1 MHASLIQREEEFITI
16 YQKYV
21 DMVYRICFLYFKNP
35 SDTEDVVQNVFLKLF
50 TSEPVFKDEN
60 HRKAWLIVTASN
72 MCKNSIKN
80 WWRQKV
86 TIGEFDIAE
95 TNYEK
100 KDETL
105 EILLSLPKK
114 YKTVLYCYYYE
125 GYQTNEIATIL
136 HMNEATVRS
145 YLHRG
150 RSYLRELLE
159 GEKNE
164 K

>member
-100 KDETL
+100 KMKL
-105 EILLSLPKK
+105 
-114 YKTVLYCYYYE
+114 
-125 GYQTNEIATIL
+125 
-136 HMNEATVRS
+136 
-145 YLHRG
+145 
-150 RSYLRELLE
+150 
-159 GEKNE
+159 
-164 K
+164 

>member
-1 MHASLIQREEEFITI
+1 MHASLVQREEEFTFI
-16 YQKYV
+16 YHKYV
-21 DMVYRICFLYFKNP
+21 DMVYRICFLYFKNR
-35 SDTEDVVQNVFLKLF
+35 SDTEDVVQNVFLKLL
-50 TSEPVFKDEN
+50 TNETVFQNEN

-72 MCKNSIKN
+72 MCKNSMKA
-80 WWRQKV
+80 WWKQKV
-86 TIGEFDIAE
+86 TLKEIDVA
-95 TNYEK
+95 TNEQ

-105 EILLSLPKK
+105 EILLNLPSK

-136 HMNEATVRS
+136 HMKEATVRS

>member
-1 MHASLIQREEEFITI
+1 MHASLVQREEEFMKT
-16 YQKYV
+16 YHTYV
-21 DMVYRICFLYFKNP
+21 DMVYRICFLYFKNH
-35 SDTEDVVQNVFLKLF
+35 SDTEDIVQNVFLKLY
-50 TSEPVFKDEN
+50 TSNPLFKDES
-60 HRKAWLIVTASN
+60 HKKAWLIVTASN
-72 MCKNSIKN
+72 MCKNGIKN
-80 WWRQKV
+80 WWKQNVMFK
-86 TIGEFDIAE
+86 EFDVASHD
-95 TNYEK
+95 T

-105 EILLSLPKK
+105 EALLNLPKK

-125 GYQTNEIATIL
+125 GYHTNEIANML

-164 K
+164 E